1 MPGACLA
8 YIKIKSLIV
17 LIISVPL
24 HSKQPQALPKHFS
37 RMLVGWLGPGTKKG
51 DKGWKNAEVHN
62 SIFEKI
68 GLNEYPEVKNRT
80 ITSHRVHH

>member
-8 YIKIKSLIV
+8 YIKIKSLIA

-24 HSKQPQALPKHFS
+24 HSKQLQALPKHFS
-37 RMLVGWLGPGTKKG
+37 CMLVGWLGLGSRKG
-51 DKGWKNAEVHN
+51 DKGWKDTKVHS

-68 GLNEYPEVKNRT
+68 SRNEYPEVKNRT
-80 ITSHRVHH
+80 IARHRVYH